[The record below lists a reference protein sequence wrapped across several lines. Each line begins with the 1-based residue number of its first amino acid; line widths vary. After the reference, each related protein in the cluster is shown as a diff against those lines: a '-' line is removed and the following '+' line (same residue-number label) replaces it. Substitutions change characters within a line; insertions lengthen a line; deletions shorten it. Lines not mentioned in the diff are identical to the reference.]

1 MLAVLDQLLSE
12 TMTVSQS
19 SLEVRM
25 VDCTVNRRRVSGSL
39 AVALIMSSI
48 KCPEHTILQ
57 IYAKYNINIIY
68 INIKFFCIFS
78 FEFLAFL
85 AFLAFCDSFL
95 HIFA

>member
-48 KCPEHTILQ
+48 KSPEHTILQ

-68 INIKFFCIFS
+68 INIIFLHFFICIFG
-78 FEFLAFL
+78 
-85 AFLAFCDSFL
+85 
-95 HIFA
+95 IFGIFGIL